1 MFREVIAIILILSCG
16 IVHLFDGS
24 YQRKTA
30 ITNIES
36 NVTFTQ
42 STTTLSQNVNAFHSQ
57 EKLRNILLNT
67 NQIVFGPHDPNF
79 HQIYLDS
86 SWLIALQDF
95 QSTSLFLSIEKN
107 SGNLCLWPAN
117 TLYIETLISKI
128 RSQNLLDSSLKY
140 IQTCTKVLYHF
151 VNPESATDDQ
161 DFDISKALTE
171 NQLKLS
177 SLNKENALFKFDG
190 PTPQNTTINFLP
202 QLAKIT
208 HILLLPDLM
217 DTGKSTSDTFFKV
230 DCLIDGEWKS
240 LLKDNIENVGLVKV
254 YSQFDKEMVC
264 EKVKFL
270 GSGEKVK
277 LLSAYG
283 KLYQHI

>member
-16 IVHLFDGS
+16 IIHLLDGS
-24 YQRKTA
+24 YQRKTGIA
-30 ITNIES
+30 NVNS
-36 NVTFTQ
+36 SVTFTQ
-42 STTTLSQNVNAFHSQ
+42 STPTTLSQNVNAIYSQ

-86 SWLIALQDF
+86 SWLIALQDLR
-95 QSTSLFLSIEKN
+95 STSLLLSIEKN

-117 TLYIETLISKI
+117 TLSLETLISKI
-128 RSQNLLDSSLKY
+128 RTQNLLDSSLKY
-140 IQTCTKVLYHF
+140 VQTCTKVLNHLLD
-151 VNPESATDDQ
+151 PESATDGQ
-161 DFDISKALTE
+161 DLDISKTLTKS
-171 NQLKLS
+171 QPKLS
-177 SLNKENALFKFDG
+177 SLNNENILFKLDG

-202 QLAKIT
+202 QLAKIK

-230 DCLIDGEWKS
+230 DCLIDGEWKN
-240 LLKDNIENVGLVKV
+240 LLKDDIGNVGLVKV
-254 YSQFDKEMVC
+254 YSQFDKEMAC

-277 LLSAYG
+277 LLSVYG
-283 KLYQHI
+283 KLY